1 LLHQFQLPYQEE
13 FCIFLGF
20 SKILVGTGKTL
31 NVTTDDIEVID
42 LESSSTTCTNLPAF
56 PSQIRGGIGGLQ
68 GEEPLICGGFDS
80 GLGNYTNKCYLLRN
94 GSWIQTYPLSESK
107 AFMAIS
113 PSPFINESN
122 LFFLS
127 GGTNQVLLGTS
138 EVLTTNGWEVVHP
151 DLPVMLDAHCMVLL
165 NETTIFVIGG
175 NNLETRYSNETYF
188 LDSVTGVWSAG
199 PRLNIGRHDHSCGRI
214 RIESG
219 SLEKS
224 VIVVGGFEGNFS
236 SSVEVLNVKTL
247 TWEFGPELKNSYEK
261 NVFYKN
267 MRSIVRILSFRSKV
281 FTSYD

>member
-1 LLHQFQLPYQEE
+1 M
-13 FCIFLGF
+13 
-20 SKILVGTGKTL
+20 

-68 GEEPLICGGFDS
+68 EEEPLICGGFDS

-94 GSWIQTYPLSESK
+94 GSWIETYPLSESK

-113 PSPFINESN
+113 PSPFLDKSDR
-122 LFFLS
+122 FYVS
-127 GGTNQVLLGTS
+127 GGSNPIQLSTS
-138 EVLTTNGWEVVHP
+138 EILTENGWEVVQP
-151 DLPVMLDAHCMVLL
+151 TLPVTLWRHCMVSL
-165 NETTIFVIGG
+165 NETTVIVIGG
-175 NNLETRYSNETYF
+175 DNLETRYSDETYF

-247 TWEFGPELKNSYEK
+247 TWEFGPELPFGIEEAALVEDSSG
-261 NVFYKN
+261 VG
-267 MRSIVRILSFRSKV
+267 
-281 FTSYD
+281 